1 MKSLNRKIPPTLL
14 FAGRLNREYILPI
27 TGVPI
32 LDRAGGS
39 PLYAAGAAAIWGKE
53 IALLA
58 RVGEDYPHQWLHNFA
73 KRGINTKGV
82 QIVPGS
88 LDLRSFRAYNNKREF
103 SNTNPVRHF
112 AQRELTFPK
121 ALLGYRPF
129 EKREENNYEHHPA
142 TPLKT
147 EIPHEYL
154 QTKAIHISPLDFKS
168 QGQLLTAFRVAS
180 VKITTLDPS
189 PQYMNINRRQD
200 LHFFLDGLTAFM
212 PSEEELRQLF
222 WGETHDLWEMA
233 EELGEFGCHFI
244 IVKRGKEGQLLYDV
258 DAKKR
263 WKLPAYV
270 SRVADPTGA
279 GDAFC
284 GGFLAGIQQSED
296 PLRAA
301 AHGNVSASLSMEGS
315 GPFYPTEVLPGLAKA
330 RLDALIDMIQE
341 I

>member
-1 MKSLNRKIPPTLL
+1 MSPTLL
-14 FAGRLNREYILPI
+14 FAGRLNREYVLPVE
-27 TGVPI
+27 GAPI

-39 PLYAAGAAAIWGKE
+39 PLYAAGAAAIWEKE

-58 RVGEDYPHQWLHNFA
+58 RVGEDYPNRWLRNFA
-73 KRGINTKGV
+73 EYGIDSKGV
-82 QIVPGS
+82 QVVPGS
-88 LDLRSFRAYNNKREF
+88 LDLRSFRAYSEAREL
-103 SNTNPVRHF
+103 SRANLVRHF
-112 AQRELTFPK
+112 ADRELTFPK
-121 ALLGYRPF
+121 ALLGYRPP
-129 EKREENNYEHHPA
+129 EKREKFKTERHPA
-142 TPLKT
+142 TPLIT
-147 EIPHEYL
+147 EIPPEYL
-154 QTKAIHISPLDFKS
+154 ESKALHIAPLDFKS
-168 QGQLLTAFRVAS
+168 QGQLLTAFRAAS
-180 VKITTLDPS
+180 AKIITLDPS
-189 PQYMNINRRQD
+189 PRYMGPNRRQD
-200 LHFFLDGLTAFM
+200 LQLFLDGLTAFV

-258 DAKKR
+258 NAKKR
-263 WKLPAYV
+263 WELPAYA

-284 GGFLAGIQQSED
+284 GGFLAGFQQSED

-315 GPFYPTEVLPGLAKA
+315 GPFYPTEVLPGLAQA
-330 RLDALIDMIQE
+330 RLDAMLDMIRE